1 MTQIVQEPKVPVK
14 RPFLRKGDG
23 IARFGY
29 NRKKGTVSKSN
40 QNQKGNK
47 KGPVTR
53 KTATSKQSSN
63 TAQGSVLQEL
73 NLFQE
78 MGTTPS
84 HLSFGGFGVP
94 VCVEEGKATSL
105 APVIEDSFQERMK
118 QWDEVDVVSK

>member
-1 MTQIVQEPKVPVK
+1 MKQIVQEPKAPVK
-14 RPFLRKGDG
+14 RLFLRKGEG

-40 QNQKGNK
+40 QNQEGVK
-47 KGPVTR
+47 KGLVTR

-63 TAQGSVLQEL
+63 TVQGNVPQEL
-73 NLFQE
+73 NLFQG
-78 MGTTPS
+78 MDTTPS
-84 HLSFGGFGVP
+84 QLSFGGFGVP

-118 QWDEVDVVSK
+118 QWDEIDVVSK